1 MAKKMTVEEYNEF
14 LRKDGRLDESLSI
27 FPDDKYDAIASMRI
41 AQAALQPEEQA
52 EGEEIEGRGRPDS
65 TAA

>member
-1 MAKKMTVEEYNEF
+1 MTVEEGNEF

-52 EGEEIEGRGRPDS
+52 EGEEIAGRGGPAS
-65 TAA
+65 PAA

>member
-1 MAKKMTVEEYNEF
+1 MAKKMTAEEGNEF
-14 LRKDGRLDESLSI
+14 LRSKGKLGENLSI